1 MKIYVTSDR
10 ISFNSSCVAHLYSI
24 TLLNICATLFKHS
37 AFNKVNVQAIAM
49 KKILTAFFL
58 FVAAITNATD
68 HLVSS
73 AEEANKL
80 LNSAKPN
87 DKVILKDGI
96 YKNAVI
102 KFTNTNITFTAE
114 HGGKV
119 FFEDNSTLSFAGK
132 ENIVE
137 GFVWQNGGKDL
148 DTKNVIEFKN
158 GKELA
163 NHCKLK
169 NCSIIGYNTV
179 DLNTDNKWVSLFGTY
194 NTVEHCLLKDKFNR
208 GATLTV
214 WLDGTTEA
222 HHTISYNYFLNRQNG
237 PEVDNGL
244 ESIRIGD
251 SKSSF
256 TPAHCVVAFNRFEQC
271 DGEIEII
278 SNKSCHNSYLHNSF
292 VNNNGGLTLRHGND
306 CLADGNF
313 FDGADKPK
321 AYGVRFIGEGHVAI
335 NNYFYH
341 LNGGSGKDPFRT
353 PVSFLNGLVN
363 TPINGYFQVRRA
375 VLVNNIFVNC
385 NMPAIRVGAFSK
397 REGMTVAPDTI
408 LIKVN
413 LIFDDAGKVGNVYE
427 ELTAPSNLTIKN
439 NGLIGEYL
447 KANQNGFVL
456 MGNKGKR
463 DGFNWIKDG
472 KGNMLTSVEA
482 KAALTYNTGVGANWV
497 EPSIANEVKKR
508 KYTITAV
515 SEVGPVWMK

>member
-1 MKIYVTSDR
+1 
-10 ISFNSSCVAHLYSI
+10 
-24 TLLNICATLFKHS
+24 
-37 AFNKVNVQAIAM
+37 M
-49 KKILTAFFL
+49 KKLFISLSLFL
-58 FVAAITNATD
+58 SVIANATD
-68 HLVSS
+68 HLASS
-73 AEEANKL
+73 ADEANKF

-87 DKVILKDGI
+87 DKIILKDGS
-96 YKNAVI
+96 YKDAVI
-102 KFTNTNITFTAE
+102 RFTNNGITFTAE
-114 HGGKV
+114 HPGKV
-119 FFEDNSTLSFAGK
+119 LFEGNSTLSFAGK
-132 ENIVE
+132 DNIVE

-148 DTKNVIEFKN
+148 DTKNVVEFKN

-163 NHCKLK
+163 DYCTLK
-169 NCSIIGYNTV
+169 NCSIVGYNTA

-194 NTVEHCLLKDKFNR
+194 NTVAHCLLKDKFNR

-214 WLDGTTEA
+214 WLDGATEA

-251 SKSSF
+251 SKTSF

-278 SNKSCHNSYLHNSF
+278 SNKSCHNSYLHNTF

-363 TPINGYFQVRRA
+363 TPINGYFQVRRG
-375 VLVNNIFVNC
+375 VLTDNIFVNC
-385 NMPAIRVGAFSK
+385 NMPVVRVGAFSK
-397 REGMTVAPDTI
+397 REGMTVAPDTVS
-408 LIKVN
+408 IKNN
-413 LIFDDAGKVGNVYE
+413 LIFDDAGKVGDVYE
-427 ELTAPSNLTIKN
+427 ELTAPSNLRIMN
-439 NGLIGEYL
+439 NKILGNNI
-447 KANQNGFVL
+447 KANQKGFEAVSS
-456 MGNKGKR
+456 KGSKR
-463 DGFNWIKDG
+463 DGFDWIKDG
-472 KGNMLTSVEA
+472 KGSIIASVEA
-482 KAALTYNTGVGANWV
+482 KAALTDNIGVGANWV
-497 EPSIANEVKKR
+497 EPTIANEVKKR
-508 KYTITAV
+508 KYTMVSA